1 MTKTKIAILSISLL
15 SILMIAGI
23 SSILSVLVEAI
34 PDATTTS
41 LKFAISISAITCVIF
56 SLLTGYLDQFFTK
69 KALLFSGLI
78 LYAVGGVGGGLV
90 NSMAGLMVT
99 RAILGIGAG
108 ICLPLATAFIADFYE
123 GEERKAAIGYSIF
136 AANLSIMLLPLV
148 GAWLAGFNWRF
159 GFSIYGISLLVLV
172 LAWLYIPDRP
182 VNRVSSGTK
191 RKLFYFSRPVVISAL
206 LYFICMVLFMS
217 LPSNLS
223 VLIKQEV
230 LGTPSTAAWI
240 NAIATLVSMFLSLS
254 FARIYHLTDKWML
267 PLGLFTLGLGF
278 AVMGIFSSL
287 WPVILGHSLISG
299 ALGLL
304 HPLFPFMATQSTPR
318 EHSTS
323 AMSLVTAGFRLGT
336 FASPFFF
343 LLINPLFGVNTI
355 RSEFSLSAGIFGLVA
370 LISLISSFKQPT
382 VGTAKI

>member
-23 SSILSVLVEAI
+23 TSILSVLVEAI

-41 LKFAISISAITCVIF
+41 LKFAISISAITCVFF
-56 SLLTGYLDQFFTK
+56 SLLTGYLDRFFTK
-69 KALLFSGLI
+69 KTLLFTGLI
-78 LYAVGGVGGGLV
+78 LYAAGGVGGGLI

-99 RAILGIGAG
+99 RAVLGIGAG

-123 GEERKAAIGYSIF
+123 GEERKVTIGYSIF
-136 AANLSIMLLPLV
+136 AANLAIMLLPLV
-148 GAWLAGFNWRF
+148 GAWLAKFNWRF
-159 GFSIYGISLLVLV
+159 GFSIYGISLVVLI

-182 VNRVSSGTK
+182 VNKASGESK
-191 RKLFYFSRPVVISAL
+191 RKLFYFSKPVVIAAF

-217 LPSNLS
+217 LASNLS
-223 VLIKQEV
+223 VLIKQEG

-240 NAIATLVSMFLSLS
+240 NAIATLVSMLLSLN
-254 FARIYHLTDKWML
+254 FARIYRLTDKWML
-267 PLGLFTLGLGF
+267 SMGLFTLGLGF
-278 AVMGIFSSL
+278 AVMGIFSGL
-287 WPVILGHSLISG
+287 WTVILGHSLISG

-318 EHSTS
+318 EHATS

-343 LLINPLFGVNTI
+343 IYADSLAGVTTI
-355 RSEFSLSAGIFGLVA
+355 RGEFLLSASIFGLVMIVTSLA
-370 LISLISSFKQPT
+370 NGSRKSISPI
-382 VGTAKI
+382 

>member
-23 SSILSVLVEAI
+23 SSILSILVETI

-69 KALLFSGLI
+69 KSLLFTGLI
-78 LYAVGGVGGGLV
+78 LYAVGGVGGGMI
-90 NSMAGLMVT
+90 NSMAGLMIT
-99 RAILGIGAG
+99 RAVLGIGAG
-108 ICLPLATAFIADFYE
+108 ICLPLATAFITDFYE
-123 GEERKAAIGYSIF
+123 GEERKETIGYSIF
-136 AANLSIMLLPLV
+136 SANLAIMLLPLV
-148 GAWLAGFNWRF
+148 GAWLAEFNWRF
-159 GFSIYGISLLVLV
+159 GFSIYGIALLVLV

-182 VNRVSSGTK
+182 INKASSGSK
-191 RKLFYFSRPVVISAL
+191 RQLFYFSRPVVIASL
-206 LYFICMVLFMS
+206 LYFICMALFMS

-223 VLIKQEV
+223 VLIKQEN

-254 FARIYHLTDKWML
+254 FARIYRLTDKWML
-267 PLGLFTLGLGF
+267 SLGLFTLALGF
-278 AVMGIFSSL
+278 VVMGILPGL
-287 WPVILGHSLISG
+287 WPVVVGHSLISG

-304 HPLFPFMATQSTPR
+304 HPLFPFMATQATPR

-343 LLINPLFGVNTI
+343 LLVDPLFSVYSI
-355 RSEFSLSAGIFGLVA
+355 RSEFNLAAGVFALVA
-370 LISLISSFKQPT
+370 IFSVISFVKQPAA
-382 VGTAKI
+382 GTS

>member
-23 SSILSVLVEAI
+23 SSILSILVEAI

-41 LKFAISISAITCVIF
+41 LKVAISISAITCVIF

-69 KALLFSGLI
+69 KILLFTGLV
-78 LYAVGGVGGGLV
+78 LYAAGGVGGGLI

-99 RAILGIGAG
+99 RAVLGIGAG

-123 GEERKAAIGYSIF
+123 GEERKATIGYSIF
-136 AANLSIMLLPLV
+136 SANLAIMLLPLV
-148 GAWLAGFNWRF
+148 GAWLAAFNWRF
-159 GFSIYGISLLVLV
+159 GFSIYGISLVVLV
-172 LAWLYIPDRP
+172 FSWLYIPDRP
-182 VNRVSSGTK
+182 VNKASGGSK
-191 RKLFYFSRPVVISAL
+191 RKLFYFSKPVVVAAF

-223 VLIKQEV
+223 VLIKQET
-230 LGTPSTAAWI
+230 LGTPSTAAWV
-240 NAIATLVSMFLSLS
+240 NAIATLVSMLLSLS
-254 FARIYHLTDKWML
+254 FARIYRFTDKWML
-267 PLGLFTLGLGF
+267 PLGLITLGLGF

-287 WPVILGHSLISG
+287 WPIILGHSLISG

-323 AMSLVTAGFRLGT
+323 AISLVTAGFRLGT

-343 LLINPLFGVNTI
+343 LLVNPLFGVNTI
-355 RSEFSLSAGIFGLVA
+355 RSEFSFSAVIFVLVA
-370 LISLISSFKQPT
+370 VITITLSMKQQS
-382 VGTAKI
+382 VKAV

>member
-1 MTKTKIAILSISLL
+1 MTKTKIAILSISFL

-23 SSILSVLVEAI
+23 MSILSVLVEVI
-34 PDATTTS
+34 PGATIAS
-41 LKFAISISAITCVIF
+41 LKVSISISAITCVVF

-69 KALLFSGLI
+69 KALLYTGLV
-78 LYAVGGVGGGLV
+78 LYTAGGVGGGLI

-99 RAILGIGAG
+99 RAVLGIGAG

-123 GEERKAAIGYSIF
+123 GEERKVTIGYSIF
-136 AANLSIMLLPLV
+136 AANLAIMILPLI
-148 GAWLAGFNWRF
+148 GAWLARYNWRF
-159 GFSIYGISLLVLV
+159 GFSIYGIALVV
-172 LAWLYIPDRP
+172 LILTWLYIPDRP
-182 VNRVSSGTK
+182 VNKALGESK
-191 RKLFYFSRPVVISAL
+191 RKLFYFSRPVVIAAF

-217 LPSNLS
+217 LASNLS
-223 VLIKQEV
+223 ILIKAEM

-240 NAIATLVSMFLSLS
+240 NAVATLVSMLLSLNFS
-254 FARIYHLTDKWML
+254 RIYRLTDKWML
-267 PLGLFTLGLGF
+267 PLGLFTLSLGF

-343 LLINPLFGVNTI
+343 LLVNPLVGVNTI
-355 RSEFSLSAGIFGLVA
+355 RSEFSLSAVIFCITAAICVI
-370 LISLISSFKQPT
+370 LIIKQQA
-382 VGTAKI
+382 AKMV

>member
-23 SSILSVLVEAI
+23 SSILSILAETI
-34 PDATTTS
+34 PGATTTS
-41 LKFAISISAITCVIF
+41 LKVAISISAITCVIF

-69 KALLFSGLI
+69 KMLLYTGLV
-78 LYAVGGVGGGLV
+78 LYAAGGVGGGLI
-90 NSMAGLMVT
+90 NSITGLMVT
-99 RAILGIGAG
+99 RAVLGIGAG

-123 GEERKAAIGYSIF
+123 GEERKATIGYSIF
-136 AANLSIMLLPLV
+136 AANLAIMLLPLI
-148 GAWLAGFNWRF
+148 GAWLAAFNWRF
-159 GFSIYGISLLVLV
+159 GFSIYGIAIVVLV

-182 VNRVSSGTK
+182 VNKAIGGTR
-191 RKLFYFSRPVVISAL
+191 RKLFYFSKPVVIAAL

-217 LPSNLS
+217 LPSNIS
-223 VLIKQEV
+223 VLIKQEM
-230 LGTPSTAAWI
+230 LGTPSTAAWV
-240 NAIATLVSMFLSLS
+240 NTIATLVSMLLSLN
-254 FARIYHLTDKWML
+254 FARIYRFTNQWML
-267 PLGLFTLGLGF
+267 PLGLFILSLGF

-336 FASPFFF
+336 FTSPFFF
-343 LLINPLFGVNTI
+343 LLVNPLVGVNTI
-355 RSEFSLSAGIFGLVA
+355 RSEFSLSAVIFSLVA
-370 LISLISSFKQPT
+370 VISIILFMKPQT
-382 VGTAKI
+382 KKAV

>member
-23 SSILSVLVEAI
+23 SSILSVLVDAI

-41 LKFAISISAITCVIF
+41 LKVAISISAITCVIF

-69 KALLFSGLI
+69 KTLLFTGLI
-78 LYAVGGVGGGLV
+78 LYAVGGVGGGLI

-99 RAILGIGAG
+99 RAVLGIGAG

-123 GEERKAAIGYSIF
+123 GEERKETIGYSIF
-136 AANLSIMLLPLV
+136 SANLAIMLLPLV
-148 GAWLAGFNWRF
+148 GAWLASFNWRF
-159 GFSIYGISLLVLV
+159 GFSIYGISLVVLV

-182 VNRVSSGTK
+182 VNKASGESK
-191 RKLFYFSRPVVISAL
+191 RKLFYFSKPVVIAAF

-223 VLIKQEV
+223 VLIKQEA
-230 LGTPSTAAWI
+230 LGTPSTAAWV

-254 FARIYHLTDKWML
+254 FARIYRLTDKWML
-267 PLGLFTLGLGF
+267 PLGLLTLGLGF

-287 WPVILGHSLISG
+287 WPIILGHSLISG

-323 AMSLVTAGFRLGT
+323 AMSLVTAGFRSGT

-343 LLINPLFGVNTI
+343 LLGESHI
-355 RSEFSLSAGIFGLVA
+355 RSEHHPQRVQPVSSRLRACCVGQCY
-370 LISLISSFKQPT
+370 LIHEAANSQ
-382 VGTAKI
+382 

>member
-41 LKFAISISAITCVIF
+41 LKVAISISAITCVAF

-69 KALLFSGLI
+69 KTLLFTGLI
-78 LYAVGGVGGGLV
+78 LYAVGGVGGGLI
-90 NSMAGLMVT
+90 NSMTGLMVT
-99 RAILGIGAG
+99 RAVLGIGAG

-123 GEERKAAIGYSIF
+123 GEERKITIGYSIF
-136 AANLSIMLLPLV
+136 AANLAIMLLPLI
-148 GAWLAGFNWRF
+148 GAWLAAFNWRF
-159 GFSIYGISLLVLV
+159 GFSIYGISLVVLV

-182 VNRVSSGTK
+182 VNRAMGGTK
-191 RKLFYFSRPVVISAL
+191 RKLFYFSKPVVIAAI

-217 LPSNLS
+217 LASNLS
-223 VLIKQEV
+223 VLIKEEA
-230 LGTPSTAAWI
+230 LGTPSTAAWV
-240 NAIATLVSMFLSLS
+240 NAIATLVSMLLSLN
-254 FARIYHLTDKWML
+254 FARIYHLTEKWML
-267 PLGLFTLGLGF
+267 TLGLLTLSLGF
-278 AVMGIFSSL
+278 AVMGLFSSL

-343 LLINPLFGVNTI
+343 LLLDPLFGVNSI
-355 RSEFSLSAGIFGLVA
+355 RSEFSLSAVIFGLVA
-370 LISLISSFKQPT
+370 AITVIISMKQQVMKP
-382 VGTAKI
+382 A

>member
-1 MTKTKIAILSISLL
+1 
-15 SILMIAGI
+15 MIAGI

-56 SLLTGYLDQFFTK
+56 SLLTGYLDRFFTK
-69 KALLFSGLI
+69 KALLFTGLI
-78 LYAVGGVGGGLV
+78 LYAVGGVGGGLI

-123 GEERKAAIGYSIF
+123 GEERKTTIGYSIF
-136 AANLSIMLLPLV
+136 AANLSIMLLPLL

-159 GFSIYGISLLVLV
+159 GFSIFGISLLVLL
-172 LAWLYIPDRP
+172 LAWLYIPDQP
-182 VNRVSSGTK
+182 VNKASGGTK
-191 RKLFYFSRPVVISAL
+191 RKLFYFSRPVIIASF
-206 LYFICMVLFMS
+206 LYFICMALFMS

-223 VLIKQEV
+223 VLIKQES

-240 NAIATLVSMFLSLS
+240 NAVATLVSMFLSLS

-267 PLGLFTLGLGF
+267 PLGLFILGLGF
-278 AVMGIFSSL
+278 AVMGIFSNL
-287 WPVILGHSLISG
+287 WPVILGHCLISG

-336 FASPFFF
+336 FSSPFLF
-343 LLINPLFGVNTI
+343 LLINPFFGVNNI
-355 RSEFSLSAGIFGLVA
+355 RSEFSLSAAIFGLVA
-370 LISLISSFKQPT
+370 LVSLFFSIKQPT
-382 VGTAKI
+382 ASAA

>member
-23 SSILSVLVEAI
+23 SSILSVLVDAI

-41 LKFAISISAITCVIF
+41 LKVAISISAITCVIF

-69 KALLFSGLI
+69 KTLLFTGLI
-78 LYAVGGVGGGLV
+78 LYAAGGVGGGLI

-99 RAILGIGAG
+99 RAVLGIGAG

-123 GEERKAAIGYSIF
+123 GEERKETIGYSIF
-136 AANLSIMLLPLV
+136 CSQSGDHAPAACRCLAGRVLIGDLVSVSTAYLWSCWYWPGFIYQTGLSIKHQVDPNES
-148 GAWLAGFNWRF
+148 FFTSPSR
-159 GFSIYGISLLVLV
+159 SLLQ
-172 LAWLYIPDRP
+172 
-182 VNRVSSGTK
+182 
-191 RKLFYFSRPVVISAL
+191 LFYTS
-206 LYFICMVLFMS
+206 ICMVLFMS

-223 VLIKQEV
+223 VLIKQEA
-230 LGTPSTAAWI
+230 LGTPSTAAWV
-240 NAIATLVSMFLSLS
+240 NAIATLVSMFLSLN
-254 FARIYHLTDKWML
+254 FARIYRLTDKWML
-267 PLGLFTLGLGF
+267 PLGLLTLGLGF

-287 WPVILGHSLISG
+287 WPIILGHSLISG

-355 RSEFSLSAGIFGLVA
+355 RSEFSLSAVIFGLVA
-370 LISLISSFKQPT
+370 ADQCYLIHETASSQ
-382 VGTAKI
+382 